1 MKNYTLLSFFILL
14 LITSSTV
21 MSAVLFEVKNS
32 DGRVIMEVADDG
44 VRFFNPT
51 APITQPDTI
60 MVISTNNITANV
72 SSELSRDFDIADA
85 GSTRGRLN
93 ENKLLK
99 VSNNAVTTAIDDSAM
114 IWYKQKNAFR
124 VGHVVITDENS
135 VGQASFGSGSKTNA
149 SGEFSTAM
157 GNFTKATGITSTALG
172 FGNEASGNF
181 STALG
186 SGSKASGETSVAMG
200 MATFA
205 YGDYST
211 AAGHTTTASGNYS
224 TALGNNTV
232 ASGQHATALGHTTNA
247 SGDNSTAMGEWTYA
261 GLNSTA
267 IGTHAVASGDYSTA
281 FGYYTNSMAPFAT
294 ALGSHTAAF
303 GAVATSLGENT
314 TAQAYASLVMGRYN
328 LIDGSQTEWNSYDP
342 LFVIGNGYSENN
354 RSNAFEVKKS
364 GVTYIPSLYMTTS
377 SENKKAVMVDAFG
390 KLCVQSGKDN
400 SSSVIEQL
408 QKENQMLKEN
418 NRIQDVRIE
427 KLEKMLENVILN
439 KRKSENE

>member
-1 MKNYTLLSFFILL
+1 MNSYKSLMTAILVIASTCLSD
-14 LITSSTV
+14 
-21 MSAVLFEVKNS
+21 VLFEVKNS
-32 DGRVIMEVADDG
+32 SGKVIMEVADDG
-44 VRFFNPT
+44 LRIFNPV

-60 MVISTNNITANV
+60 MVISANNITAKVN
-72 SSELSRDFDIADA
+72 SSLSRDFDITDA
-85 GSTRGRLN
+85 GSTRGRLKA
-93 ENKLLK
+93 NKLLK
-99 VSNNAVTTAIDDSAM
+99 VSNNAATTAIDDSAM

-135 VGQASFGSGSKTNA
+135 VGQASFASGSKTNA

-181 STALG
+181 STAFG

-247 SGDNSTAMGEWTYA
+247 SGDNSTALGEWTYA

-303 GAVATSLGENT
+303 GAVSTSLGDNT
-314 TAQAYASLVMGRYN
+314 TAQAYASLAMGRYN
-328 LIDGSQTEWNSYDP
+328 LMDGSQTEWNSYDP
-342 LFVIGNGYSENN
+342 LFVIGNGSSENN

-377 SENKKAVMVDAFG
+377 SENKKAVMVDSNG
-390 KLCVQSGKDN
+390 KLCVQNVKDDGF
-400 SSSVIEQL
+400 SEIEQL
-408 QKENQMLKEN
+408 KKENQMLIEN
-418 NRIQDVRIE
+418 NRIQDARIE